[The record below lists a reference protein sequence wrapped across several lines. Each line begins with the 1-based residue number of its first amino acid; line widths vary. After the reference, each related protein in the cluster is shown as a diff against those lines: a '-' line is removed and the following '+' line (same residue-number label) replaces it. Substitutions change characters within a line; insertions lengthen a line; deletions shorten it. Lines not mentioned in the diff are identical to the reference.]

1 MGKLVSS
8 MKHLNRVIGG
18 LLMENPFKVDSQ
30 KALEVILY
38 IAEKAQIPDV
48 YHIGKVLYFAD
59 LAHLEK
65 YGRFICGDHYIA
77 MKDGPVPSRVFDIM
91 KDVQDERK
99 NMILPSAKEAF
110 SVDGYRIVP
119 QRSAEKDFF
128 SKSDLA
134 CLDEAIEKY
143 SSLPFGKLKD
153 ISHDA
158 AYETADMNGE
168 ISVFE
173 IAKNL
178 KGSDDLIE
186 LLGEY
191 V

>member
-1 MGKLVSS
+1 
-8 MKHLNRVIGG
+8 
-18 LLMENPFKVDSQ
+18 MENPFRFDSQ

-38 IAEKAQIPDV
+38 IAEKARIPDV

-59 LAHLEK
+59 LSHLEN
-65 YGRFICGDHYIA
+65 YGRFICGDYYVA
-77 MKDGPVPSRVFDIM
+77 MKDGPVPSRVYDII
-91 KDVQDERK
+91 KDVRDDRK
-99 NMILPSAKEAF
+99 DMILLAAKESF
-110 SVDGYRIVP
+110 SVNGYRVVP
-119 QRSAEKDFF
+119 HRSAEKDFF
-128 SKSDLA
+128 SKSDLK
-134 CLDEAIEKY
+134 CLDEAIHRY

-178 KGSDDLIE
+178 KGSDDLIQ

>member
-1 MGKLVSS
+1 

-18 LLMENPFKVDSQ
+18 LLMENPFRFDSE

-38 IAEKAQIPDV
+38 IAEKAQIPDI

-59 LAHLEK
+59 LSHLEN
-65 YGRFICGDHYIA
+65 YGRFICGDYYVA
-77 MKDGPVPSRVFDIM
+77 MKDGPVPSRVYDII
-91 KDVQDERK
+91 KDVRDQRGEPV
-99 NMILPSAKEAF
+99 LSSARESF

-119 QRSAEKDFF
+119 HRSAEENFF
-128 SKSDLA
+128 SKSDLG
-134 CLDEAIEKY
+134 CLDEAIQKY

-158 AYETADMNGE
+158 AYDTADMNGE

>member
-1 MGKLVSS
+1 
-8 MKHLNRVIGG
+8 
-18 LLMENPFKVDSQ
+18 MENPFRFDPQ

-38 IAEKAQIPDV
+38 ISERAQIPDI
-48 YHIGKVLYFAD
+48 YHIGKILYFAD
-59 LAHLEK
+59 LAHLEE
-65 YGRFICGDHYIA
+65 YGRFICGDYYVA
-77 MKDGPVPSRVFDIM
+77 MKDGPVPSRVYDII
-91 KDVQDERK
+91 KDVRDNRK
-99 NMILPSAKEAF
+99 ETILPLAKEAF
-110 SVDGYRIVP
+110 SIDGYRIIP
-119 QRSAEKDFF
+119 LRQAEKDFF

-134 CLDEAIEKY
+134 CLDKAIEQY

-178 KGSDDLIE
+178 KGSDDLIQ